1 MWTNM
6 GRVMLR
12 IVDLC
17 TSLADIPPILV
28 LKEVR
33 TTTWTEET
41 KLYPSDPS
49 KHGGFGRSVSLFDDT
64 ALIGVAAD
72 DDRGNNVGSVYVFT
86 WNNTS
91 RGESSTAMTWVEQ
104 TKLYAS
110 NATSADYFGA
120 SLPLHGNTALIGA
133 TGDDEKATN
142 AGAVYVFTRQS
153 SSSTGTVW
161 TEQTK
166 IYASDPAPEDGFG
179 QSLSLHGDRALIGAY
194 TDVNTTEINTG
205 SVYEFVRSLLMS
217 GGDIE
222 CAFAQ
227 TQVDC
232 NALYTLETECN
243 NQASCAWVEQE
254 RCDTAPAEKTAF
266 NDYLASTTSERK
278 QTDAVIAWCNAITT
292 RKMHG

>member
-1 MWTNM
+1 MCHIFLF
-6 GRVMLR
+6 GDVALVAARQDEY
-12 IVDLC
+12 VDEYG
-17 TSLADIPPILV
+17 TSNITDSGSV
-28 LKEVR
+28 YVFSRYSSYSRFEGST

-49 KHGGFGRSVSLFDDT
+49 IHGGFGRSVSLFDDT

-72 DDRGNNVGSVYVFT
+72 DDRGNNAGSVYVFT

-120 SLPLHGNTALIGA
+120 SLSLHGNTALIGA

-179 QSLSLHGDRALIGAY
+179 QSLSLHGDS
-194 TDVNTTEINTG
+194 VNW
-205 SVYEFVRSLLMS
+205 SL
-217 GGDIE
+217 
-222 CAFAQ
+222 
-227 TQVDC
+227 
-232 NALYTLETECN
+232 Y
-243 NQASCAWVEQE
+243 
-254 RCDTAPAEKTAF
+254 R
-266 NDYLASTTSERK
+266 R
-278 QTDAVIAWCNAITT
+278 
-292 RKMHG
+292 